1 MNRTWAL
8 PPSVLA
14 LSADAPAPAS
24 LEDDDYEMADRV
36 HQQLVR
42 DLDDSVLR
50 DPDRERARARIEMA
64 TRQTTTDLYP
74 GLAGDAKEELI
85 SRVVDEVIGL
95 GPIEPLLRDPRI
107 SEVMVNTPDEVYF
120 ERDGVLHLSDATFR
134 DDAHIMRVIDRIVS
148 SIGRHVDEASPMV
161 DARLHDG
168 SRVNVVIPPLA
179 PRSPVITIRRFLGDR
194 YTMDDLASI
203 GTLTQDMATFLKAC
217 VIARMAIVVSGG
229 TGSGKTTLLNSLSG
243 FIPERERVVTIEDPI
258 ELRLQQ
264 RHVIP
269 LEARPPSTEGRG
281 EVTQRMLLRNALRMR
296 PDRIVVGEVRGAEA
310 FDMLQAMNT
319 GHDGS
324 LTTVHANTVR
334 DALGR
339 IENMVL
345 MAGLDLP
352 LSAIRDQMASA
363 FYVVVQ
369 LSRMPDGS
377 RKITSISEVTGTE
390 GPTITMQELFQFKQR
405 GIDHEGRVIGE
416 HLATGIRPTFSDRL
430 AAYGIHLDQSMFGV
444 GRWGA

>member
-1 MNRTWAL
+1 MNRSWTL
-8 PPSVLA
+8 PPSLLA
-14 LSADAPAPAS
+14 LSAEAEAQATAND
-24 LEDDDYEMADRV
+24 EYEIADRV
-36 HQQLVR
+36 HQRLVR
-42 DLDDSVLR
+42 DLDESVLR
-50 DPDRERARARIEMA
+50 DPDRDRARARIELA
-64 TRQTTTDLYP
+64 ARQTATEMFPT
-74 GLAGDAKEELI
+74 LAGDAKEEVVT
-85 SRVVDEVIGL
+85 RVADEVIGL
-95 GPIEPLLRDPRI
+95 GPIEALLRDPRI
-107 SEVMVNTPDEVYF
+107 SEVMVNTPTEVYF
-120 ERDGVLHLSDATFR
+120 ERDGILHESDVRFR

-194 YTMDDLASI
+194 YTMEELASI
-203 GTLTQDMATFLKAC
+203 GTLSMDMAAFLEAC
-217 VIARMAIVVSGG
+217 VKARLAVVVSGG
-229 TGSGKTTLLNSLSG
+229 TGSGKTTLLNSLSA
-243 FIPERERVVTIEDPI
+243 FIPERERIVTIEDPM
-258 ELRLQQ
+258 ELKLQQ

-296 PDRIVVGEVRGAEA
+296 PDRILVGEVRGSEA

-345 MAGLDLP
+345 MAGFDLP
-352 LSAIRDQMASA
+352 LLAIREQMASA

-369 LSRMPDGS
+369 LSRMPDGT

-390 GPTITMQELFQFKQR
+390 GMTITMQEIFQYKQR
-405 GIDHEGRVIGE
+405 GMGPDGMVLGDHVP
-416 HLATGIRPTFSDRL
+416 TGIRPGFSARFE
-430 AAYGIHLDQSMFGV
+430 AYGIQLDQAIFGT
-444 GRWGA
+444 GRWN

>member
-8 PPSVLA
+8 PPSVLTPSVDGTGT
-14 LSADAPAPAS
+14 LPS
-24 LEDDDYEMADRV
+24 EDEFELADRV

-50 DPDRERARARIEMA
+50 DADREQARARIELA
-64 TRQTTTDLYP
+64 ARQTAVDLFP
-74 GLAGDAKEELI
+74 GLAGDAKEELVT
-85 SRVVDEVIGL
+85 RVVDEVIGL
-95 GPIEPLLRDPRI
+95 GPIERLLRDPRI
-107 SEVMVNTPDEVYF
+107 SEIMVNTPGEVYF
-120 ERDGVLHLSDATFR
+120 ERDGVIHLSDVTFR

-179 PRSPVITIRRFLGDR
+179 PRSPVITIRRFSAER
-194 YTMDDLASI
+194 YSMDELASI
-203 GTLTQDMATFLKAC
+203 GTLTADMATFLKAC
-217 VIARMAIVVSGG
+217 VIARLAIVVSGG

-352 LSAIRDQMASA
+352 LSAIREQMASA

-369 LSRMPDGS
+369 LSRMPDGT
-377 RKITSISEVTGTE
+377 RKITSIAEVTGTE
-390 GPTITMQELFQFKQR
+390 GPTITMQELFQYKQR
-405 GIDHEGRVIGE
+405 GIDQHGNVVGE
-416 HLATGIRPTFSDRL
+416 HLATGIRPGFSERL
-430 AAYGIHLDQSMFGV
+430 TAFGIYLDQAMFGV
-444 GRWGA
+444 GRWG

>member
-1 MNRTWAL
+1 L
-8 PPSVLA
+8 LA
-14 LSADAPAPAS
+14 LSAEADGAAND
-24 LEDDDYEMADRV
+24 EYEIAERV
-36 HQQLVR
+36 HQRLVR
-42 DLDDSVLR
+42 DLDESVLR
-50 DPDRERARARIEMA
+50 DSDRDRARARIELA
-64 TRQTTTDLYP
+64 ARQTATDLFP
-74 GLAGDAKEELI
+74 TLAGDAKEEVVT
-85 SRVVDEVIGL
+85 RVADEVIGL
-95 GPIEPLLRDPRI
+95 GPIEPLLRDLRI
-107 SEVMVNTPDEVYF
+107 SEVMVNSPTDVYF
-120 ERDGVLHLSDATFR
+120 ERDGIIYPSEVRFR

-194 YTMDDLASI
+194 YTMEELASI
-203 GTLTQDMATFLKAC
+203 GTMSMDMAMFLEAC
-217 VIARMAIVVSGG
+217 VKAKLAIVVSGG
-229 TGSGKTTLLNSLSG
+229 TGSGKTTLLNSLSA
-243 FIPERERVVTIEDPI
+243 FIPERERIVTIEDPI

-264 RHVIP
+264 RHVVP
-269 LEARPPSTEGRG
+269 LEARPASTEGRG
-281 EVTQRMLLRNALRMR
+281 EVTQRMLVRNALRMR
-296 PDRIVVGEVRGAEA
+296 PDRILVGEVRGSEA

-324 LTTVHANTVR
+324 LTTVHSNSVR

-345 MAGLDLP
+345 MAGFELP
-352 LSAIRDQMASA
+352 LAAIREQMASA

-390 GPTITMQELFQFKQR
+390 GNTITMQELFQFKQR
-405 GIDHEGRVIGE
+405 GIGTDGKVIGE
-416 HLATGIRPTFSDRL
+416 HAPTGIRPGFTERL
-430 AAYGIHLDQSMFGV
+430 ESFGIRLDQAMFGV
-444 GRWGA
+444 GRWV